1 MQKPNRRR
9 RWLSGLLFLTLA
21 LLLSAVA
28 AGWLVLRRTVP
39 PLEGQLRLP
48 GLAAP
53 VEILF
58 DAQAVPH
65 IYARDSDDAWTALG
79 CPHRAGYAEWRHAE
93 ARLLAGEAPTAVA
106 DTIRSAAASASGHVP
121 LVAAIRALADRA
133 VTTML

>member
-1 MQKPNRRR
+1 MQNPNRRR

-39 PLEGQLRLP
+39 ALEGQLRLP

-58 DAQAVPH
+58 DGQPFAFVCIP
-65 IYARDSDDAWTALG
+65 
-79 CPHRAGYAEWRHAE
+79 P
-93 ARLLAGEAPTAVA
+93 
-106 DTIRSAAASASGHVP
+106 
-121 LVAAIRALADRA
+121 
-133 VTTML
+133 